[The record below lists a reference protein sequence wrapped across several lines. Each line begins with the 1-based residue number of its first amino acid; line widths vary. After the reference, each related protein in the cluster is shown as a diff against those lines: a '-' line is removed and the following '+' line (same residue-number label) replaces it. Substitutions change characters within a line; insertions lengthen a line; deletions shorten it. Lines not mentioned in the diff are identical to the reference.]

1 MKTRKLDNGVIE
13 LLNEQDGKLGEF
25 YREIDGYYVFE
36 PNRERGGFYSEW
48 YLQKLLELLTELNL
62 EWDAK
67 VSEGLRPA
75 HK

>member
-25 YREIDGYYVFE
+25 YREIDGYYVIE